1 MPTPRSAVVVMTA
14 CLLLLGCSSEGRPR
28 AEAGPPVSPVA
39 QVDLLPAG
47 EIDANLDEWFGGPDP
62 IYPTV
67 MSVLVS
73 QGGDVVLER
82 YLAKD
87 GRRAHDIAS
96 VTKSVVSTLVG
107 IAVDDGLLELDD
119 TLAELLPS
127 HASSMSAEVA
137 EVRLEQLLT
146 MSAGFPR
153 DAGGPAE
160 PFMASED
167 WVDGILQDTNRG
179 PVGEF
184 AYSSATSHLLG
195 AIVAEATGRTLRA
208 YAEERLFG
216 PLGIDTRG
224 MTTPLLAMRNLAAY
238 DAAPLAWP
246 VDPSGRNTGWGFL
259 KLRPRD
265 LLRIGRLYLA
275 GGEWEGER
283 VVSHEWVDQA
293 TSDHLEIPE
302 PGGMGYG
309 FQWWVTEAGGAPA
322 AVAMGY
328 GGQLIE
334 VVPDH
339 DLVVVTTSRI
349 TEPRALDPAQV
360 LEVVNDAM
368 FEQP

>member
-1 MPTPRSAVVVMTA
+1 MPTPRSAVLVVTVL
-14 CLLLLGCSSEGRPR
+14 LLLLGCSSSGRPR
-28 AEAGPPVSPVA
+28 ADAGPPVSPA
-39 QVDLLPAG
+39 AAVDLLPD
-47 EIDANLDEWFGGPDP
+47 EQIEDNLDEWFGGPDP

-73 QGGDVVLER
+73 QDGELVIER

-87 GRRAHDIAS
+87 ATRAHDIAS

-107 IAVDDGLLELDD
+107 IAVDDGLLGLEDR
-119 TLAELLPS
+119 LADLLPS
-127 HASSMSAEVA
+127 YAGSMSVEVA
-137 EVRLEQLLT
+137 GLTLEQMLS

-153 DAGGPAE
+153 DSDAPAE
-160 PFMASED
+160 PFMATED
-167 WVDGILQDTNRG
+167 WVVGILQDPDRG

-195 AIVAEATGRTLRA
+195 AIVAEATGGSLLDFA
-208 YAEERLFG
+208 QERLFG

-224 MTTPLLAMRNLAAY
+224 ITTPLLAERNLAAY

-265 LLRIGRLYLA
+265 LLRIGQLYLA
-275 GGEWEGER
+275 GGEWDGER
-283 VVSHEWVDQA
+283 VVSQEWVDRA
-293 TSDHLEIPE
+293 TSDHLKIPE

-309 FQWWVTEAGGAPA
+309 FQWWTTEVGGAA
-322 AVAMGY
+322 ASVAMGY
-328 GGQLIE
+328 GGQVIE
-334 VVPDH
+334 VVPEH
-339 DLVVVTTSRI
+339 QLVVVTTSRI
-349 TEPRALDPAQV
+349 TDTQALDPAQV
-360 LEVVNDAM
+360 LEVVNEAI